1 MKTKKY
7 YLTIFFITL
16 LLASLACSI
25 FVGGPDYPAQTIS
38 FSPDEVQ
45 TMHAQIDQAFADG
58 AATGV
63 VTLQITES
71 QITAYITQKMQ
82 EQTNPPFTEPQVMLR
97 DGQMKLYGKVASGMF
112 NANILITMNVG
123 IDETSG
129 LPKIE
134 IKTADFGPIPA
145 PEGLNTAIS
154 AVIDE
159 AFTGSLGPVATGFR
173 LETITIADGVMT
185 LSGRI
190 K

>member
-1 MKTKKY
+1 
-7 YLTIFFITL
+7 
-16 LLASLACSI
+16 
-25 FVGGPDYPAQTIS
+25 
-38 FSPDEVQ
+38 
-45 TMHAQIDQAFADG
+45 MHTQIEQAFSAG
-58 AATGV
+58 ATTGV

-71 QITAYITQKMQ
+71 QLTAYLTQKMQ
-82 EQTNPPFTEPQVMLR
+82 EQTNPPFTDPQVLLR

-123 IDETSG
+123 INQTSG

-134 IKTADFGPIPA
+134 IAAADFGPIPA
-145 PEGLNTAIS
+145 PEGLNTVIS
-154 AVIDE
+154 AIIDE

-173 LETITIADGVMT
+173 LETISIANGVIT